1 MINAVLTLG
10 RTRNS
15 YPHCGTRGV
24 AGGAGGGGM
33 EPLPAVFDMLQ
44 YFQTILPSVESLCSS
59 QQDKVHFIGGGA
71 ARGL

>member
-24 AGGAGGGGM
+24 AGGGGVM

-71 ARGL
+71 RGL

>member
-15 YPHCGTRGV
+15 YPHRGTRGV
-24 AGGAGGGGM
+24 AGGGGLM

-44 YFQTILPSVESLCSS
+44 NFQTILPSVESLCHFK
-59 QQDKVHFIGGGA
+59 QDEVHFMGGGA
-71 ARGL
+71 AGGL

>member
-15 YPHCGTRGV
+15 YPHRATRGV
-24 AGGAGGGGM
+24 AGGEGGVM